1 LDCEI
6 RLGGKETGRQADRHS
21 SNMYFHLCIHV
32 RTVQTYKC
40 TCRFS
45 TMYSALSIP
54 NSNPR
59 LQSRKLQP
67 AESLFHKKKCRKGTD
82 VGRYRARKKQKK
94 RVQNEKQILP
104 SIHES
109 HLPYLPKYPRPS
121 YVLLDIPRIN
131 PKLLERNP
139 PKRKAGIGRN
149 CNIPVPP
156 IRKIDI
162 VIFPLMPP
170 KQMKKKS
177 QGQKKK
183 KRKSSQIAIS
193 HRSPRR
199 PLLRRG
205 SFTTPTNPKE
215 PPQTHPAAP
224 LFLFHRRRRRSRGR
238 NTLSRRPVSIRIQ
251 RIVAADSP
259 VG

>member
-1 LDCEI
+1 LVK
-6 RLGGKETGRQADRHS
+6 RRQADRQTDTVPICISICAYTYVQYKRTNVHVGLVLCTQLS
-21 SNMYFHLCIHV
+21 PFPTPVFDSN
-32 RTVQTYKC
+32 RE
-40 TCRFS
+40 
-45 TMYSALSIP
+45 
-54 NSNPR
+54 NSN
-59 LQSRKLQP
+59 QQ
-67 AESLFHKKKCRKGTD
+67 SLFSIKKNAEKGRTLVD
-82 VGRYRARKKQKK
+82 TEQ
-94 RVQNEKQILP
+94 EKNRRRESKMKNKSFLP